1 MGRIEMIELIA
12 KLKQQ
17 GKTILMN
24 SHILSDMEK
33 VCDEGVILQKGKVMR
48 RFTRADITEEE
59 SLEDIFVKTIG
70 KGAVAS

>member
-1 MGRIEMIELIA
+1 MDEKTIELIA